1 MALPGNSLVEQMS
14 QLDAARNLVLGDAA
28 LYPQIV
34 HGILP
39 IIGVNA
45 RLELRRWGAEFLTET
60 FSSPAFPQQPK
71 QKLATEI
78 LGAVNDLLNTPEN
91 DEAVVRGAIMTA
103 ASIYVL
109 IFRQVVSDASQ
120 ASLWQTMTTIKHTIL
135 KKWDVSS
142 HGVKICCIKFAQKVV
157 QVQTQGP
164 IADPRRPEKN
174 ETSLAIVPRNHPLLA
189 IPNIEAETSGL
200 LDRLLNVFHENSS
213 DPILVNATLNSIP
226 VLIRTR
232 PSISN
237 KIINAILNF
246 NPLKQANSPIT
257 PTTKVNIKSMERTTR
272 ALLLSIVKK
281 APTHPLAGRIQQY
294 IERLAQSHNEIFDEA
309 SRKRALPAEP
319 TDVVDSAKRA
329 RLGLETPPQ
338 HKIPPLPPGPT
349 SFGQLFTLTEDVG
362 LASFDVKQL
371 PVDLVV
377 KIIIPVLT
385 RVGGESLDLAIGA
398 VRSRYETIC
407 KKQVFERQNQAA
419 NAPPAADEDDDDY
432 EPEYQPMD
440 IPGPPTDIAK
450 PEAPSTEGLPDIV
463 SLGPFVLPRP
473 PPLSPEDVEHLGK
486 ETVSRIFS
494 MISTLPQ
501 SSKAI
506 ANNPSQSLGFGRLAA
521 SSSDRES
528 WLTLLTRLA
537 TRSSAGLESEDSV
550 DDQKEPGKQNIANTI
565 RNMLYRYVLEDFR
578 ARMNFAISWMNEEW
592 YNDQIQLKN
601 ASSQIEGDPKNPYV
615 PIHYGRWSLKL
626 LEGMLPYLDAKD
638 KVLIRFLSE
647 LPELDS
653 PLIQKVKT
661 LANDPDRV
669 SLCIQ
674 ALHYLIIVRPPARQ
688 LCLDALVDLYQ
699 TMEETRPLA
708 TKILLKWKPEALP
721 EQAKQVPSRDPRR
734 NPNSANS
741 TPVPQNGTT
750 PTPQNSGTPIQT
762 ARTGITS
769 S

>member
-39 IIGVNA
+39 IIGVNS

-78 LGAVNDLLNTPEN
+78 LGAINDLLNTPED
-91 DEAVVRGAIMTA
+91 DETVVRGAIMTA

-120 ASLWQTMTTIKHTIL
+120 TSLWQTMTTIKHTIL
-135 KKWDVSS
+135 KKWDASS

-237 KIINAILNF
+237 KIINAVLNF
-246 NPLKQANSPIT
+246 NPLKQANAPLT

-272 ALLLSIVKK
+272 ALLLSIIKK

-294 IERLAQSHNEIFDEA
+294 IERLAQSHNEIFDES

-338 HKIPPLPPGPT
+338 PKFPPLPPGPT

-371 PVDLVV
+371 PVDLVL

-419 NAPPAADEDDDDY
+419 SAQPAAADEDDDDY

-450 PEAPSTEGLPDIV
+450 PEAPATEALPDIV

-501 SSKAI
+501 SSKAVT
-506 ANNPSQSLGFGRLAA
+506 NNPSQSLGFGRLAA

-537 TRSSAGLESEDSV
+537 TRSSAGLESEESV
-550 DDQKEPGKQNIANTI
+550 DNQKVPGKQNIANTI
-565 RNMLYRYVLEDFR
+565 RGMLYRYVLEDFR

-615 PIHYGRWSLKL
+615 PIHYSHWSLKL

-647 LPELDS
+647 LPELDF
-653 PLIQKVKT
+653 PIIQKVKT
-661 LANDPDRV
+661 LANDPERV
-669 SLCIQ
+669 NLCIQ

-688 LCLDALVDLYQ
+688 LCLDAVVDLYQ

-708 TKILLKWKPEALP
+708 TKILVNGNRKCFQNK
-721 EQAKQVPSRDPRR
+721 R
-734 NPNSANS
+734 NRYQLGI
-741 TPVPQNGTT
+741 PV
-750 PTPQNSGTPIQT
+750 GTP
-762 ARTGITS
+762 ARPTHACASKWNRSYSQS
-769 S
+769 SELRFKQPGLA

>member
-1 MALPGNSLVEQMS
+1 
-14 QLDAARNLVLGDAA
+14 
-28 LYPQIV
+28 
-34 HGILP
+34 
-39 IIGVNA
+39 
-45 RLELRRWGAEFLTET
+45 
-60 FSSPAFPQQPK
+60 
-71 QKLATEI
+71 
-78 LGAVNDLLNTPEN
+78 
-91 DEAVVRGAIMTA
+91 
-103 ASIYVL
+103 
-109 IFRQVVSDASQ
+109 
-120 ASLWQTMTTIKHTIL
+120 
-135 KKWDVSS
+135 
-142 HGVKICCIKFAQKVV
+142 
-157 QVQTQGP
+157 
-164 IADPRRPEKN
+164 
-174 ETSLAIVPRNHPLLA
+174 
-189 IPNIEAETSGL
+189 
-200 LDRLLNVFHENSS
+200 
-213 DPILVNATLNSIP
+213 
-226 VLIRTR
+226 
-232 PSISN
+232 
-237 KIINAILNF
+237 
-246 NPLKQANSPIT
+246 
-257 PTTKVNIKSMERTTR
+257 
-272 ALLLSIVKK
+272 
-281 APTHPLAGRIQQY
+281 
-294 IERLAQSHNEIFDEA
+294 
-309 SRKRALPAEP
+309 
-319 TDVVDSAKRA
+319 
-329 RLGLETPPQ
+329 
-338 HKIPPLPPGPT
+338 
-349 SFGQLFTLTEDVG
+349 
-362 LASFDVKQL
+362 
-371 PVDLVV
+371 
-377 KIIIPVLT
+377 
-385 RVGGESLDLAIGA
+385 
-398 VRSRYETIC
+398 
-407 KKQVFERQNQAA
+407 
-419 NAPPAADEDDDDY
+419 
-432 EPEYQPMD
+432 MD

-473 PPLSPEDVEHLGK
+473 PPLSPEDVEHLGQ
-486 ETVSRIFS
+486 ETASRIFS
-494 MISTLPQ
+494 MISILPQ
-501 SSKAI
+501 SSKAVV
-506 ANNPSQSLGFGRLAA
+506 NNPSQSLGFGRLAA

-537 TRSSAGLESEDSV
+537 TRSPAGLESEESV

-661 LANDPDRV
+661 LANDPERV

-721 EQAKQVPSRDPRR
+721 EQAKQVPSRDPHR

-750 PTPQNSGTPIQT
+750 PNPQNSGTPIQT
-762 ARTGITS
+762 APTGITS

>member
-39 IIGVNA
+39 IIGANS

-78 LGAVNDLLNTPEN
+78 LGAVKDLLNTPEN
-91 DEAVVRGAIMTA
+91 DETVVRGAILTA

-109 IFRQVVSDASQ
+109 IFRQVVSHPDQ
-120 ASLWQTMTTIKHTIL
+120 AALWETMTAIKHTIL
-135 KKWDVSS
+135 KKWDTSS
-142 HGVKICCIKFAQKVV
+142 HGVKICCVKFVQKVV

-174 ETSLAIVPRNHPLLA
+174 ETSIAIVPRNHPLLTLS
-189 IPNIEAETSGL
+189 NIEAETSGL

-213 DPILVNATLNSIP
+213 DPILVNATLNSLP

-246 NPLKQANSPIT
+246 NPLKQANAPIT

-272 ALLLSIVKK
+272 ALFLSIIKK
-281 APTHPLAGRIQQY
+281 APTHPLAGRMQQY
-294 IERLAQSHNEIFDEA
+294 IERLAQSHNEIFEEA

-319 TDVVDSAKRA
+319 TDVVDTAKRA
-329 RLGLETPPQ
+329 RLGLETPQ

-362 LASFDVKQL
+362 LTSFDVKQL

-377 KIIIPVLT
+377 KIILPVLT
-385 RVGGESLDLAIGA
+385 RVDSEALDQAIGA

-419 NAPPAADEDDDDY
+419 NAQAAVDEDDDDY

-440 IPGPPTDIAK
+440 VTGSPTDMEK
-450 PEAPSTEGLPDIV
+450 STAPAAEPLPDIV
-463 SLGPFVLPRP
+463 SLGPFVLPKP

-486 ETVSRIFS
+486 ETVSRIFT
-494 MISTLPQ
+494 MITTLPQ
-501 SSKAI
+501 STKAVV
-506 ANNPSQSLGFGRLAA
+506 NNPSQSIGFGRLAA

-537 TRSSAGLESEDSV
+537 TRSSAGLESEESNDAQQGSA
-550 DDQKEPGKQNIANTI
+550 KQNIANTI
-565 RNMLYRYVLEDFR
+565 RHMLYRYVLEDFR

-592 YNDQIQLKN
+592 YNDQVQLKH
-601 ASSQIEGDPKNPYV
+601 ASSQIEGDPNNPHV
-615 PIHYGRWSLKL
+615 PTHYSHWSLKL
-626 LEGMLPYLDAKD
+626 LEGMLPYLDARD

-647 LPELDS
+647 LPELD
-653 PLIQKVKT
+653 PALIQKVKS
-661 LANDPDRV
+661 LANDPERV
-669 SLCIQ
+669 ILCVQ
-674 ALHYLIIVRPPARQ
+674 ALHYLVIVRPPARQ

-708 TKILLKWKPEALP
+708 TKILLKWRPDSLP
-721 EQAKQVPSRDPRR
+721 EQAKQAPTRDPRR
-734 NPNSANS
+734 NPNSSNS
-741 TPVPQNGTT
+741 TPVPQNGTAST
-750 PTPQNSGTPIQT
+750 GQNNTAPIQT
-762 ARTGITS
+762 ARPGITS
-769 S
+769 T

>member
-91 DEAVVRGAIMTA
+91 DETVVRGAIMTA

-200 LDRLLNVFHENSS
+200 LDRLLNVFHENSRS
-213 DPILVNATLNSIP
+213 VVSPRRAKGAAFNQEKQRSHFGQRNPQFDPRLNTNP
-226 VLIRTR
+226 
-232 PSISN
+232 
-237 KIINAILNF
+237 AIY
-246 NPLKQANSPIT
+246 LKQDHKCHPQLQSAQTGKLANHTNNETSRHGSA
-257 PTTKVNIKSMERTTR
+257 NGE
-272 ALLLSIVKK
+272 LLSR

-419 NAPPAADEDDDDY
+419 SAPPAADEDDDDY

-473 PPLSPEDVEHLGK
+473 PSLSPEDVEHLGK

-501 SSKAI
+501 SSKAVS
-506 ANNPSQSLGFGRLAA
+506 NNPSQSLGFGRLAA

-537 TRSSAGLESEDSV
+537 TRSSAGLESEESV

-661 LANDPDRV
+661 LANDPERV

-674 ALHYLIIVRPPARQ
+674 ALQ
-688 LCLDALVDLYQ
+688 
-699 TMEETRPLA
+699 
-708 TKILLKWKPEALP
+708 
-721 EQAKQVPSRDPRR
+721 
-734 NPNSANS
+734 
-741 TPVPQNGTT
+741 
-750 PTPQNSGTPIQT
+750 
-762 ARTGITS
+762 
-769 S
+769 